1 MRIADVA
8 SNAHPGDSRSDES
21 LLGAMAIG
29 DETAGVAFVRR
40 YQRRVYGLAMS
51 ILQDSAAAEDVAQ
64 EALMRVWRHSAVYD
78 ARRASVAT
86 WVLTITRNLAIDAI
100 RIRRSMPLDPHDFVA
115 LSLESSPSPGLA
127 GSGSDPAEVAERRD
141 LTQSVKSALT
151 GLPLSQRRALV
162 LSAFYGLSAKEISEM
177 ESVPLG
183 TVKTRIRTGLMRVK
197 DSLGVS
203 PPAPRRSPSSAGP
216 ASLERIGR

>member
-162 LSAFYGLSAKEISEM
+162 LSAFYGL
-177 ESVPLG
+177 
-183 TVKTRIRTGLMRVK
+183 
-197 DSLGVS
+197 
-203 PPAPRRSPSSAGP
+203 
-216 ASLERIGR
+216 